1 MNTFYCTHCGKKNAL
16 YSEDVPVAVPE
27 PVHEHNWLKAAR
39 LPDGTQIY
47 DCNCGE
53 RKRVTSSIQGDV
65 EVIDSDI
72 YAAGSVNRALYVK

>member
-16 YSEDVPVAVPE
+16 FSEDVPVAE
-27 PVHEHNWLKAAR
+27 PMHEHSWFKAAR
-39 LPDGTQIY
+39 LQDGTQIY

-72 YAAGSVNRALYVK
+72 YAVGSVNRALYVK

>member
-16 YSEDVPVAVPE
+16 YSEGVPVQE
-27 PVHEHNWLKAAR
+27 PVHEHSWLKAAR

-53 RKRVTSSIQGDV
+53 RKRVTTALEGDR
-65 EVIDSDI
+65 EVIDNDL
-72 YAAGSVNRALYVK
+72 YAVGSVNRALYVK